1 LTGVVPYTSLINNN
15 APISYALTAIGIPWG
30 AALVSVGAIAGLT
43 SVLIVTLYGQTR
55 IFFAMAR
62 DGLLPRVF
70 AYVHPVYRTPV
81 VITLIT
87 GSVTAIIAGF
97 LPLEI
102 IVQLVNVGTL
112 SAFFI
117 VAITVVVLRRTDPGA
132 PRTFRTPLVPF
143 VPILCMLFCLGL
155 ISVLPIITLLRFV
168 IWLVIG
174 LSIYYLYGFRHSVL
188 GTGSKGAPE
197 GGEDFG

>member
-1 LTGVVPYTSLINNN
+1 
-15 APISYALTAIGIPWG
+15 
-30 AALVSVGAIAGLT
+30 VGAIAGLT

-62 DGLLPRVF
+62 DGLLPRLF
-70 AYVHPVYRTPV
+70 AYVHPVYRTPI

-87 GSVTAIIAGF
+87 GSVTALIAGF

-117 VAITVVVLRRTDPGA
+117 VAITVVILRRTEPDA

-143 VPILCMLFCLGL
+143 VPLLCMLFCLGL
-155 ISVLPIITLLRFV
+155 IAVLPIITLLRFV
-168 IWLVIG
+168 VWLVVG
-174 LSIYYLYGFRHSVL
+174 LCIYYLYGFRHSVL
-188 GTGSKGAPE
+188 GTGPKNMPE
-197 GGEDFG
+197 GGESFG